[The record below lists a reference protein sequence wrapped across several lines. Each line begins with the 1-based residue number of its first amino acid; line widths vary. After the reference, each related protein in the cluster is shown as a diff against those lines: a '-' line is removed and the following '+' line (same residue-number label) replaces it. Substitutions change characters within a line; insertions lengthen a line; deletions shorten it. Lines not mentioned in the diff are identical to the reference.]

1 MSSIFTR
8 IGQSLEPVHY
18 SVIVSIAE
26 IYNECVRDLL
36 EPSQANL
43 QIINKGK
50 HGTKIRGLTEYLCAD
65 EQEVYQLVDIGN
77 KNRAVGNNNVNLKSS
92 RSHTIV
98 TIQIVIS
105 ADSKAANKIG
115 KLQLVDLAGSERVS
129 KTLAVG
135 KNLLEA
141 KNINQSLSTLGR
153 LINAFNDP
161 LCSHLPYRES
171 KLTRILADSIGGNS
185 KTCMIVTV
193 SPHSDNQFETL
204 STLRYGAKA

>member
-1 MSSIFTR
+1 M
-8 IGQSLEPVHY
+8 EAVEY

-26 IYNECVRDLL
+26 IYNECVKDLL

-50 HGTKIRGLTEYLCAD
+50 QGTKIRGLTEYLCVD
-65 EQEVYQLVDIGN
+65 EQEVYQLIDIGN
-77 KNRAVGNNNVNLKSS
+77 KNRAVDNNKVNLKSS

-98 TIQIVIS
+98 TIQIIIS
-105 ADSKAANKIG
+105 TDSKGTNKIG

-161 LCSHLPYRES
+161 LCQHLPYRES

-193 SPHSDNQFETL
+193 SPHADN
-204 STLRYGAKA
+204 